1 MIQMFKSFKM
11 GALKGDPKNNNA
23 LSAEGTHTFKKKS
36 ECINTHLIL
45 IIQIYAYIII
55 YELY

>member
-23 LSAEGTHTFKKKS
+23 LSAEGTHTFKKKKV
-36 ECINTHLIL
+36 NVLIH
-45 IIQIYAYIII
+45 I
-55 YELY
+55 